1 MSNIEKIIND
11 AWKIKDQVNPN
22 SDKSIID
29 AIKETI
35 TLLNEGK
42 IIVAEPQGTDWKI
55 NEWIQK
61 GILLSFRVNK
71 RKIIDGPYNAWN
83 DFEHLPGKTAG
94 WTEKDFKKSGFRLV
108 PNCVVRN
115 GSFIGKGA
123 VIMPNSFI
131 NIGGYCGERSMVD
144 TAARIGSA
152 ARLGADC
159 HLSAGA
165 GLGGILEPVGS
176 RPTIIED
183 NCFIGALSEI
193 VEGVI
198 VRKGS
203 VISMGCYIG
212 KSSKIYNRK
221 TGAITSGEIPAGSV
235 VVPGTLPSKEPGGA
249 QLYCLVIIKQVDE
262 KTRSK
267 TSLNDLLRD
276 KD

>member
-1 MSNIEKIIND
+1 MSIEKIINE
-11 AWKIKDQVNPN
+11 AWKIKDQVNQN

-35 TLLNEGK
+35 HLLNEGK
-42 IIVAEPQGTDWKI
+42 IAVAEPQGDDWKI
-55 NEWIQK
+55 NDWIQK
-61 GILLSFRVNK
+61 GILLSFRVNRK
-71 RKIIDGPYNAWN
+71 KIISGPYNNWS
-83 DFEHLPGKTAG
+83 DFGHLPGKTAG
-94 WTEKDFKKSGFRLV
+94 WTEKDFDKAGFRMV

-131 NIGGYCGERSMVD
+131 NIGGYCGEKSMVD
-144 TAARIGSA
+144 TSARIGSA
-152 ARLGADC
+152 SRLGANC

-176 RPTIIED
+176 KPTIIED
-183 NCFIGALSEI
+183 GCFIGALSEI

-203 VISMGCYIG
+203 VVSMGCYIG
-212 KSSKIYNRK
+212 KSTKILNRD
-221 TGAITSGEIPAGSV
+221 TGEITSGEVPAGSV
-235 VVPGTLPSKEPGGA
+235 VVPGTLPPKKLGGPN
-249 QLYCLVIIKQVDE
+249 LYCVVIIKTVDE

-276 KD
+276 